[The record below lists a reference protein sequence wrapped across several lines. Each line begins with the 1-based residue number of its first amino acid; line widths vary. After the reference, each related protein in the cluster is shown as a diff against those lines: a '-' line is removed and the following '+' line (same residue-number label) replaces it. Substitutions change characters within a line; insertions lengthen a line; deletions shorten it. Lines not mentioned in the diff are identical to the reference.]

1 MPARTRTYRLILI
14 GFSALLALA
23 VAEVGLRYHYTLPG
37 ERPQD
42 LALELA
48 RSERLPLAAADARF
62 SLLGLVRASADRDVV
77 YELKPNLTGTF
88 RGQPVHTNS
97 FGLRG
102 HETTLAKPP
111 GTFRIAGLGDSNM
124 FGWGVAQGEEYLALL
139 EGRLNRAGSAAPQG
153 QEKEHAAG
161 QRAGAPREN
170 SPAAR
175 RFEVLNFAVPGYNG
189 WMEAATFERR
199 AAAFSPD
206 LVILH
211 FVGNDFDLPHFMQ
224 PPESLRGRSFLVDFF
239 RTRFGR
245 EPEPE
250 EGELLPHDIADLPAE
265 ARRQTRDQYAYM
277 TGVDHYLEAMA
288 RLGRLTRERRIP
300 VVVMTLGDDTEG
312 GRICR
317 RAAAAN
323 GFLFLSAA
331 PRFFEYMV
339 AHGISAD
346 RHGNWAKTFRFPH
359 DGHPNALAHSLYA
372 GVLFDQLVRMGVVRA
387 TLAQASTGAGGSALA
402 PRR

>member
-1 MPARTRTYRLILI
+1 MPARTRIYRLILI
-14 GFSALLALA
+14 GISALLALV
-23 VAEVGLRYHYTLPG
+23 VAEVGLRYHYTLPR
-37 ERPQD
+37 ERAED
-42 LALELA
+42 LARKLA
-48 RSERLPLAAADARF
+48 RSERLPLAAAEARF

-88 RGQPVHTNS
+88 RGRPVHTNA

-102 HETTLAKPP
+102 HETTLAKPA

-124 FGWGVAQGEEYLALL
+124 FGWGVGQGEEYLALL
-139 EGRLNRAGSAAPQG
+139 ERRLNQAGAPEG
-153 QEKEHAAG
+153 TRAG
-161 QRAGAPREN
+161 QRPGTFHEN
-170 SPAAR
+170 AAAAR

-239 RTRFGR
+239 KARFGR
-245 EPEPE
+245 DPEPD

-288 RLGRLTRERRIP
+288 RLGRLTRERHIP

-359 DGHPNALAHSLYA
+359 DGHPNPLAHSLYA
-372 GVLFDQLVRMGVVRA
+372 GVLFEQLVRMGVVRA
-387 TLAQASTGAGGSALA
+387 TLAQTSTGPGGSAL
-402 PRR
+402 PLRR